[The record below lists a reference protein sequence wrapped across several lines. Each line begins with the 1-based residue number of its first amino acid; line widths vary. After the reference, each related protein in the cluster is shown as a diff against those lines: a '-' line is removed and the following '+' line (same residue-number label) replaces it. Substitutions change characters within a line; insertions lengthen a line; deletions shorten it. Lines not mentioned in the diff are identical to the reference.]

1 MPKSYFFFFL
11 FICYGTYA
19 QQTGISDENSAQKLI
34 ESEKLSNGISFYPNP
49 VDDVL
54 KIRSQGIKITKVEIF
69 SAVGG
74 KVKELK
80 SNFKSIFLG
89 DLTRGIYLI
98 KIHSGKDYT
107 VKKLIKK

>member
-1 MPKSYFFFFL
+1 MPKNYFFIFI
-11 FICYGTYA
+11 FICFGTYA

-34 ESEKLSNGISFYPNP
+34 ESEKLANGISLYPNP
-49 VDDVL
+49 VDDIL
-54 KIRSQGIKITKVEIF
+54 KIRSKGINITKIEIF
-69 SAVGG
+69 SGVGG

-98 KIHSGKDYT
+98 KIYSGKDYT